1 MKVIKRLLKYAT
13 PLHHYLPEYIIYTLL
28 GVVFGLLNFTMLIP
42 ILNILFGTAKTQT
55 LAHAPEFSFSINYF
69 IDLFDYHFS
78 NIIATKGKL
87 YALGFVCVIIFSA
100 ALLANLFR
108 FLAIKVLIRLRLNM
122 MERIRNELYAKLT
135 HQSLHFYQS
144 SKKGDIL
151 SAVTNEVQ
159 EIENSLINALQAWLK
174 EPFIVIIY
182 FIGLFYIS
190 PTLTLF
196 TIIFLPVSGLLIA
209 SVTNKLRRYG
219 HYNLGLL
226 GKILSHT
233 EETISGIRVIQS
245 FAAENYSI
253 NRFKKINREFSRTS
267 KKMYSR
273 RELTMPLSELLGISV
288 VVIIIMYGGY
298 LLATNQSTLTGSL
311 FITYLALY
319 SQIIQPL
326 KNISQASGNVQR
338 GIVAGEKLFSLLDE
352 PIKIEERGHTIEKLS
367 FNDSIELQNVNFR
380 YTTQDVLSQIN
391 LSIPKG
397 KSIALVGES
406 GSGKSTLAD
415 LISRFYDPTSGSIFI
430 DCVNLKDIKLTH
442 LRSLISFVS
451 QDAVL
456 FNDTIFNN
464 IAFGDPDAS
473 IEKVKHAAVIA
484 NAHSF
489 IEQTDNGYDTII
501 GDRGMNLSGGQRQRL
516 TIARAVFKDAP
527 ILILDEATSSLD
539 MESERLVQE
548 AINNMMQHCTSIIIA
563 HRLST
568 IRHVD
573 EIIVLQKGIIVE
585 KGNHEELL
593 RKQGY
598 YSRLVQ
604 LQDVVKAHPDLP
616 EGKATNTQDLMA

>member
-1 MKVIKRLLKYAT
+1 
-13 PLHHYLPEYIIYTLL
+13 
-28 GVVFGLLNFTMLIP
+28 MLIP
-42 ILNILFGTAKTQT
+42 ILNLLFGITKATT
-55 LAHAPEFSFSINYF
+55 VTEAPEFNFSIEYF
-69 IDLFDYHFS
+69 IDLFNFYFTS
-78 NIIATKGKL
+78 IVSTNGPI
-87 YALGFVCVIIFSA
+87 YALVFVCAILFCATLI
-100 ALLANLFR
+100 ANLFR
-108 FLAIKVLIRLRLNM
+108 FLATKVLIRLRLNM
-122 MERIRNELYAKLT
+122 MERIRNELYSKLT
-135 HQSLHFYQS
+135 HQSLFFYHT

-159 EIENSLINALQAWLK
+159 EVENSLVNALQAWVK
-174 EPFIVIIY
+174 EPFVVIVY

-196 TIIFLPVSGLLIA
+196 TIVFLPVSGLLIA
-209 SVTNKLRRYG
+209 SLTNKLRKYS
-219 HYNLGLL
+219 HYNMGLL
-226 GKILSHT
+226 GKILGHT

-253 NRFKKINREFSRTS
+253 ERFKKINREFSRTS
-267 KKMYSR
+267 KKMFSR
-273 RELTMPLSELLGISV
+273 RELVMPLSETLGITV
-288 VVIIIMYGGY
+288 VVIIILYGGY
-298 LLATNQSTLTGSL
+298 LLVNGQSFLTGSL

-326 KNISQASGNVQR
+326 KSISQASGNIQR

-352 PIKIEERGHTIEKLS
+352 PVKIEEKLDTVEKLN
-367 FNDSIELQNVNFR
+367 FDDRIELRNVSFR
-380 YTTQDVLSQIN
+380 YTTQDVLSNIN
-391 LSIPKG
+391 LTINKR

-415 LISRFYDPTSGSIFI
+415 LISRFYDPTAGEVLI
-430 DCVNLKDIKLTH
+430 DGVDAKDIKLTH

-473 IEKVKHAAVIA
+473 LEKVKHAAAVA
-484 NAHSF
+484 NAASF
-489 IEQTDNGYDTII
+489 IEQTENGYDTII

-539 MESERLVQE
+539 MESERLVQD
-548 AINNMMQHCTSIIIA
+548 AINKMMEHCTSIIIA

-573 EIIVLQKGIIVE
+573 EIIVLQKGVVVE
-585 KGNHEELL
+585 RGNHEELL
-593 RKQGY
+593 KKQGY

-604 LQDVVKAHPDLP
+604 LQDVGTAHPDLSG
-616 EGKATNTQDLMA
+616 GKAISAQDLIV

>member
-13 PLHHYLPEYIIYTLL
+13 HLHHYLPEYIIYTIL
-28 GVVFGLLNFTMLIP
+28 GIVFGLINFTMLIP
-42 ILNILFGTAKTQT
+42 ILNILFGITKSDTITQ
-55 LAHAPEFSFSINYF
+55 APGFSLSINYF
-69 IDLFDYHFS
+69 IDLFNYHFT
-78 NIIATKGKL
+78 NIVATRGKM
-87 YALGFVCVIIFSA
+87 YALGFVCVIIFFA

-135 HQSLHFYQS
+135 HQSLHFYHTS
-144 SKKGDIL
+144 RKGDIL

-159 EIENSLINALQAWLK
+159 EVENSLINALQAWLK
-174 EPFIVIIY
+174 EPFIVIVY

-209 SVTNKLRRYG
+209 SITNKLRKYG

-245 FAAENYSI
+245 FAAEKYSI

-267 KKMYSR
+267 KKMFSR
-273 RELTMPLSELLGISV
+273 RELTMPLSETLGITV

-298 LLATNQSTLTGSL
+298 LLVTNQSTLTGSL

-326 KNISQASGNVQR
+326 KSISQASGNVQR

-352 PIKIEERGHTIEKLS
+352 PVKIEEKKDTIEKIS
-367 FNDSIELQNVNFR
+367 FDKTIELRNVSFR

-391 LSIPKG
+391 LTIHKG
-397 KSIALVGES
+397 QSVALVGES

-415 LISRFYDPTSGSIFI
+415 LISRFYDPTEGHVLI
-430 DCVNLKDIKLTH
+430 DGIDAKNIKLTH

-464 IAFGDPDAS
+464 IAFGTPDAS
-473 IEKVKHAAVIA
+473 LEKVKHAASVA
-484 NAHSF
+484 NAASF
-489 IEQTDNGYDTII
+489 IEQTDNGYNTII

-527 ILILDEATSSLD
+527 VLILDEATSSLD
-539 MESERLVQE
+539 MESERLVQD
-548 AINNMMQHCTSIIIA
+548 AINKMMQHCTSIIIA

-573 EIIVLQKGIIVE
+573 EIIVLQKGAIVE
-585 KGNHEELL
+585 RGNHEELS

-604 LQDVVKAHPDLP
+604 LQDVGVIS
-616 EGKATNTQDLMA
+616 

>member
-1 MKVIKRLLKYAT
+1 MKVIRRLLKYAT
-13 PLHHYLPEYIIYTLL
+13 PLHHYLPEYIVYTLL
-28 GVVFGLLNFTMLIP
+28 GVVFSLINFTMLIP
-42 ILNILFGTAKTQT
+42 ILNILFGITKAAPVTD
-55 LAHAPEFSFSINYF
+55 APEFNFSIDYF
-69 IDLFDYHFS
+69 IDLFNFYFT
-78 NIIATKGKL
+78 NIVATKGPL
-87 YALGFVCVIIFSA
+87 YALIFVCSILFCATVM
-100 ALLANLFR
+100 ANLFR
-108 FLAIKVLIRLRLNM
+108 FLATKVLIRLRLNM
-122 MERIRNELYAKLT
+122 MERIRNELYSKLT
-135 HQSLHFYQS
+135 HQSLHFYHT

-159 EIENSLINALQAWLK
+159 EVENSLVNALQAWVK
-174 EPFIVIIY
+174 EPFIVIVY

-196 TIIFLPVSGLLIA
+196 TIVFLPVSGLLIA
-209 SVTNKLRRYG
+209 SLTNRLRKYS
-219 HYNLGLL
+219 HYNMGLL
-226 GKILSHT
+226 GKILGHT

-253 NRFKKINREFSRTS
+253 ERFKKINREFSRTS
-267 KKMYSR
+267 KKMFSR
-273 RELTMPLSELLGISV
+273 RELVLPLSETLGITV
-288 VVIIIMYGGY
+288 VVIIILYGGY
-298 LLATNQSTLTGSL
+298 LLVNNQSFLTGSL

-326 KNISQASGNVQR
+326 KSISQASGNIQR

-352 PIKIEERGHTIEKLS
+352 PIKIEEKTNTVEKLT
-367 FNDSIELQNVNFR
+367 FDESIELRNVSFR
-380 YTTQDVLSQIN
+380 YTTQDVLSEIN
-391 LSIPKG
+391 LTISKR

-415 LISRFYDPTSGSIFI
+415 LISRFYDPTEGQVLI
-430 DCVNLKDIKLTH
+430 DGIDVKDIKLTH

-451 QDAVL
+451 QEAVL

-464 IAFGDPDAS
+464 IAFGDPHAS
-473 IEKVKHAAVIA
+473 LEKVKHAASIA
-484 NAHSF
+484 NAASF

-539 MESERLVQE
+539 MESERLVQD
-548 AINNMMQHCTSIIIA
+548 AINKMMEHCTSIIIA

-573 EIIVLQKGIIVE
+573 EIIVLQKGVIVE
-585 KGNHEELL
+585 KGNHEQLL
-593 RKQGY
+593 KKQGY
-598 YSRLVQ
+598 YYRLVQ
-604 LQDVVKAHPDLP
+604 LQDVDAAHPDPALP
-616 EGKATNTQDLMA
+616 

>member
-13 PLHHYLPEYIIYTLL
+13 PLHHYLPEYIIYTIL
-28 GVVFGLLNFTMLIP
+28 GIVFGLINFTMLIP
-42 ILNILFGTAKTQT
+42 ILNILFGITKSDTITQ
-55 LAHAPEFSFSINYF
+55 APGFSLSINYF
-69 IDLFDYHFS
+69 IDLFNYHFT
-78 NIIATKGKL
+78 NIVATRGKM

-135 HQSLHFYQS
+135 HQSLHFYHTS
-144 SKKGDIL
+144 RKGDIL

-159 EIENSLINALQAWLK
+159 EVENSLINALQAWLK
-174 EPFIVIIY
+174 EPFIVIVY

-209 SVTNKLRRYG
+209 SITNKLRKYG

-245 FAAENYSI
+245 FAAEKYSI

-267 KKMYSR
+267 KKMFSR
-273 RELTMPLSELLGISV
+273 RELTMPLSETLGITV

-298 LLATNQSTLTGSL
+298 LLVTNQSTLTGSL

-326 KNISQASGNVQR
+326 KSISQASGNVQR

-352 PIKIEERGHTIEKLS
+352 PVKIEEKKDTIEKIS
-367 FNDSIELQNVNFR
+367 FDKTIELRNVSFR
-380 YTTQDVLSQIN
+380 YTTQDVFSQIN
-391 LSIPKG
+391 LTIHKG
-397 KSIALVGES
+397 QSVALVGES

-415 LISRFYDPTSGSIFI
+415 LISRFYDPTEGHVLI
-430 DCVNLKDIKLTH
+430 DGIDAKNIKLTH

-464 IAFGDPDAS
+464 IAFGTPDAS
-473 IEKVKHAAVIA
+473 LEKVKHAASVA
-484 NAHSF
+484 NAASF
-489 IEQTDNGYDTII
+489 IEQTDNGYNTII

-527 ILILDEATSSLD
+527 VLILDEATSSLD
-539 MESERLVQE
+539 MESERLVQD
-548 AINNMMQHCTSIIIA
+548 AINKMMQHCTSIIIA

-568 IRHVD
+568 IRHVN
-573 EIIVLQKGIIVE
+573 EIIVLQKGAIVE
-585 KGNHEELL
+585 RGNHEELL

-604 LQDVVKAHPDLP
+604 LQDVGVIS
-616 EGKATNTQDLMA
+616 

>member
-13 PLHHYLPEYIIYTLL
+13 PLHHYLPEYIVYTIL
-28 GVVFGLLNFTMLIP
+28 GIVFGLINFTMLIP
-42 ILNILFGTAKTQT
+42 ILNILFGITKAESISQ
-55 LAHAPEFSFSINYF
+55 APEFSLTVNYF
-69 IDLFDYHFS
+69 INLFNYYFT
-78 NIIATKGKL
+78 NIVATKGTM
-87 YALGFVCVIIFSA
+87 YALAFVCVIIFIA

-135 HQSLHFYQS
+135 HQSLHFYHTS
-144 SKKGDIL
+144 RKGDIL

-159 EIENSLINALQAWLK
+159 EIENSLINALQSWLK
-174 EPFIVIIY
+174 EPFIVIVY

-196 TIIFLPVSGLLIA
+196 TIVFLPVSGLLIA
-209 SVTNKLRRYG
+209 WLTNKLRKYG

-245 FAAENYSI
+245 FAAEKYSI

-267 KKMYSR
+267 KKMFSR
-273 RELTMPLSELLGISV
+273 RELTMPLSETLGITV

-298 LLATNQSTLTGSL
+298 LLVTKQSTLTGSL

-326 KNISQASGNVQR
+326 KSISQASGNVQR
-338 GIVAGEKLFSLLDE
+338 GIVAGEKIFSLLDE
-352 PIKIEERGHTIEKLS
+352 PIKIEEKKDTIEKTS
-367 FNDSIELQNVNFR
+367 FNNSIELRNVNFR
-380 YTTQDVLSQIN
+380 YTTQDVLSEIN
-391 LSIPKG
+391 LTIDKG
-397 KSIALVGES
+397 RSIALVGES

-415 LISRFYDPTSGSIFI
+415 LISRFYDPTEGEVLI
-430 DCVNLKDIKLTH
+430 DGIDAKNIKLTH

-464 IAFGDPDAS
+464 IAFGTPDAS
-473 IEKVKHAAVIA
+473 LEKVKHAASVA
-484 NAHSF
+484 NADSF
-489 IEQTDNGYDTII
+489 IEQTDNGYNTVI

-539 MESERLVQE
+539 MESERLVQD
-548 AINNMMQHCTSIIIA
+548 AINKMMQHCTSIIIA

-568 IRHVD
+568 IRHVN

-585 KGNHEELL
+585 RGNHEELL
-593 RKQGY
+593 KKQGY

-604 LQDVVKAHPDLP
+604 LQDISVIS
-616 EGKATNTQDLMA
+616 

>member
-13 PLHHYLPEYIIYTLL
+13 PLHHYLPEYIIYTIL
-28 GVVFGLLNFTMLIP
+28 GIVFGLINFTMLIP
-42 ILNILFGTAKTQT
+42 ILNILFGITKSDTITQ
-55 LAHAPEFSFSINYF
+55 APGFSLSINYF
-69 IDLFDYHFS
+69 IDLFNYHFT
-78 NIIATKGKL
+78 NIVATRGKM
-87 YALGFVCVIIFSA
+87 YALGFVCVIIFFA

-135 HQSLHFYQS
+135 HQSLHFYHTS
-144 SKKGDIL
+144 RKGDIL

-159 EIENSLINALQAWLK
+159 EVENCLINALQAWLK
-174 EPFIVIIY
+174 EPFIVIVY

-209 SVTNKLRRYG
+209 SITNKLRKYG

-245 FAAENYSI
+245 FAAEKYSI

-267 KKMYSR
+267 KKMFSR
-273 RELTMPLSELLGISV
+273 RELTMPLSETLGITV

-298 LLATNQSTLTGSL
+298 LLVTNQSTLTGSL

-326 KNISQASGNVQR
+326 KSISQASGNVQR

-352 PIKIEERGHTIEKLS
+352 PVKIEEKKDTIEKIS
-367 FNDSIELQNVNFR
+367 FDKTIELRNVSFR

-391 LSIPKG
+391 LTIHKG
-397 KSIALVGES
+397 QSVALVGES

-415 LISRFYDPTSGSIFI
+415 LISRFYDPTEGHVLI
-430 DCVNLKDIKLTH
+430 DGIDAKNIKLTH

-464 IAFGDPDAS
+464 IAFGTPDAS
-473 IEKVKHAAVIA
+473 LEKVKHAASVA
-484 NAHSF
+484 NADSF
-489 IEQTDNGYDTII
+489 IEQTDNGYNTII

-527 ILILDEATSSLD
+527 VLILDEATSSLD
-539 MESERLVQE
+539 MESERLVQD
-548 AINNMMQHCTSIIIA
+548 AINKMMQHCTSIIIA

-573 EIIVLQKGIIVE
+573 EIIVLQKGAIVE
-585 KGNHEELL
+585 RGNHEELL

-604 LQDVVKAHPDLP
+604 LQDVGVIS
-616 EGKATNTQDLMA
+616 

>member
-13 PLHHYLPEYIIYTLL
+13 PLHHYLPEYIIYTIL
-28 GVVFGLLNFTMLIP
+28 GIVFGLINFTMLIP
-42 ILNILFGTAKTQT
+42 ILNILFGITKSDTITQ
-55 LAHAPEFSFSINYF
+55 APGFSLSINYF
-69 IDLFDYHFS
+69 IDLFNYHFT
-78 NIIATKGKL
+78 NIVATRGKM
-87 YALGFVCVIIFSA
+87 YALGFVCVIIFFA

-135 HQSLHFYQS
+135 HQSLHFYHTS
-144 SKKGDIL
+144 RKGDIL

-159 EIENSLINALQAWLK
+159 EVENSLINALQAWLK
-174 EPFIVIIY
+174 EPFIVIVY

-209 SVTNKLRRYG
+209 SITNKLRKYG

-245 FAAENYSI
+245 FAAEKYSI

-267 KKMYSR
+267 KKMFSR
-273 RELTMPLSELLGISV
+273 RELTMPLSETLGITV

-298 LLATNQSTLTGSL
+298 LLVTNQSTLTGSL

-326 KNISQASGNVQR
+326 KSISQASGNVQR

-352 PIKIEERGHTIEKLS
+352 PVKIEEKKDTIEKIS
-367 FNDSIELQNVNFR
+367 FDKTIELRNVSFR

-391 LSIPKG
+391 LTIHKG
-397 KSIALVGES
+397 QSVALVGES

-415 LISRFYDPTSGSIFI
+415 LISRFYDPTEGHVLI
-430 DCVNLKDIKLTH
+430 DGIDAKNIKLTH

-464 IAFGDPDAS
+464 IAFGTPDAS
-473 IEKVKHAAVIA
+473 LEKVKHAASVA
-484 NAHSF
+484 NADSF
-489 IEQTDNGYDTII
+489 IEQTDNGYNTII

-527 ILILDEATSSLD
+527 VLILDEATSSLD
-539 MESERLVQE
+539 MESERLVQD
-548 AINNMMQHCTSIIIA
+548 AINKMMQHCTSIIIA

-573 EIIVLQKGIIVE
+573 EIIVLQKGAIVE
-585 KGNHEELL
+585 RGNHEELL

-604 LQDVVKAHPDLP
+604 LQDVGVIS
-616 EGKATNTQDLMA
+616 

>member
-13 PLHHYLPEYIIYTLL
+13 PLHHYLPEYIIYTIL
-28 GVVFGLLNFTMLIP
+28 GIVFGLINFTMLIP
-42 ILNILFGTAKTQT
+42 ILNILFGITKSDTITQ
-55 LAHAPEFSFSINYF
+55 APGFSLSINYF
-69 IDLFDYHFS
+69 IDLFNYHFT
-78 NIIATKGKL
+78 NIVATRGKM

-135 HQSLHFYQS
+135 HQSLHFYHTS
-144 SKKGDIL
+144 RKGDIL

-159 EIENSLINALQAWLK
+159 EVENSLINALQAWLK
-174 EPFIVIIY
+174 EPFIVIVY

-209 SVTNKLRRYG
+209 SITNKLRKYG

-245 FAAENYSI
+245 FAAEKYSI

-267 KKMYSR
+267 KKMFSR
-273 RELTMPLSELLGISV
+273 RELTMPLSETLGITV

-298 LLATNQSTLTGSL
+298 LLVTNQSTLTGSL

-326 KNISQASGNVQR
+326 KSISQASGNVQR

-352 PIKIEERGHTIEKLS
+352 PVKIEEKKDTIEKIS
-367 FNDSIELQNVNFR
+367 FDKTIELRNVSFR

-391 LSIPKG
+391 LTIHKG
-397 KSIALVGES
+397 QSVALVGES

-415 LISRFYDPTSGSIFI
+415 LISRFYDPTEGHVLI
-430 DCVNLKDIKLTH
+430 DGIDAKNIKLTH

-464 IAFGDPDAS
+464 IAFGTPDAS
-473 IEKVKHAAVIA
+473 LEKVKHAASVA
-484 NAHSF
+484 NAASF
-489 IEQTDNGYDTII
+489 IEQTDNGYNTII

-527 ILILDEATSSLD
+527 VLILDEATSSLD
-539 MESERLVQE
+539 MESERLVQD
-548 AINNMMQHCTSIIIA
+548 AINKMMQHCTSIIIA

-573 EIIVLQKGIIVE
+573 EIIVLQKGAIVE
-585 KGNHEELL
+585 RGNHEELL

-604 LQDVVKAHPDLP
+604 LQDVGVIS
-616 EGKATNTQDLMA
+616 

>member
-13 PLHHYLPEYIIYTLL
+13 PLHHYLPEYVIYTLL
-28 GVVFGLLNFTMLIP
+28 GVVFGLINFTMLIP
-42 ILNILFGTAKTQT
+42 VLNILFGITKQT
-55 LAHAPEFSFSINYF
+55 PVSQVPEFSFSIHYF
-69 IDLFDYHFS
+69 INVFDYYFS
-78 NIIATKGKL
+78 NIVATKGKM
-87 YALGFVCVIIFSA
+87 YALGFVCVIIFCA
-100 ALLANLFR
+100 AVLSNLFR

-122 MERIRNELYAKLT
+122 MERIRNELYSKLT
-135 HQSLHFYQS
+135 HQSLHFYHT

-159 EIENSLINALQAWLK
+159 EVENSLVNALQAWVK
-174 EPFIVIIY
+174 EPFIVIVY

-196 TIIFLPVSGLLIA
+196 TIVFLPVSGLLIA
-209 SVTNKLRRYG
+209 SLTNKLRKYS
-219 HYNLGLL
+219 HYNMGLL

-245 FAAENYSI
+245 FAAEKYSI
-253 NRFKKINREFSRTS
+253 NGFKKINREFSYTS
-267 KKMYSR
+267 KKMFSR
-273 RELTMPLSELLGISV
+273 RELVMPLSETLGITV

-298 LLATNQSTLTGSL
+298 LLVTNQSILTGSL

-326 KNISQASGNVQR
+326 KNISQASGNIQR

-352 PIKIEERGHTIEKLS
+352 PVKIEEKANTVEKQA
-367 FNDSIELQNVNFR
+367 FNDSIELRNVSFR
-380 YTTQDVLSQIN
+380 YTTQDVLSKIN
-391 LSIPKG
+391 LTIPKK

-415 LISRFYDPTSGSIFI
+415 LISRFYDPTQGQVLI
-430 DCVNLKDIKLTH
+430 DGIDAKDIKLTH
-442 LRSLISFVS
+442 LRSLVSFVS

-464 IAFGDPDAS
+464 IAFGNPHAS
-473 IEKVKHAAVIA
+473 LEKVKQAAAVA
-484 NAHSF
+484 NADSF
-489 IEQTDNGYDTII
+489 IEQTDDGYNTFI

-539 MESERLVQE
+539 MESERLVQD
-548 AINNMMQHCTSIIIA
+548 AINNMMAHCTSIIIA

-573 EIIVLQKGIIVE
+573 EIIVLQKGVIVE
-585 KGNHEELL
+585 RGNHEELL
-593 RKQGY
+593 KKQGY
-598 YSRLVQ
+598 YYRLVQ
-604 LQDVVKAHPDLP
+604 LQDVGILS
-616 EGKATNTQDLMA
+616 

>member
-1 MKVIKRLLKYAT
+1 
-13 PLHHYLPEYIIYTLL
+13 
-28 GVVFGLLNFTMLIP
+28 
-42 ILNILFGTAKTQT
+42 
-55 LAHAPEFSFSINYF
+55 
-69 IDLFDYHFS
+69 
-78 NIIATKGKL
+78 
-87 YALGFVCVIIFSA
+87 
-100 ALLANLFR
+100 
-108 FLAIKVLIRLRLNM
+108 
-122 MERIRNELYAKLT
+122 
-135 HQSLHFYQS
+135 
-144 SKKGDIL
+144 
-151 SAVTNEVQ
+151 
-159 EIENSLINALQAWLK
+159 
-174 EPFIVIIY
+174 
-182 FIGLFYIS
+182 
-190 PTLTLF
+190 
-196 TIIFLPVSGLLIA
+196 VSGLLIA
-209 SVTNKLRRYG
+209 SITNKLRRYG

-273 RELTMPLSELLGISV
+273 RELTMPLSELLGITV

-352 PIKIEERGHTIEKLS
+352 PIKIEEKEHTIEKLS
-367 FNDSIELQNVNFR
+367 FNDSIELQNVSFR
-380 YTTQDVLSQIN
+380 YTTQDVLSEIN
-391 LSIPKG
+391 LSIPKR

-415 LISRFYDPTSGSIFI
+415 LISRFYDPSGGSIFI
-430 DCVNLKDIKLTH
+430 DGINLKDIKLTH
-442 LRSLISFVS
+442 LRNLISFVS

-473 IEKVKHAAVIA
+473 LEKVKHAAVIA

-489 IEQTDNGYDTII
+489 IEETDNGYDTII

-573 EIIVLQKGIIVE
+573 EIIVLQKGVIVE
-585 KGNHEELL
+585 RGNHDQLL

-604 LQDVVKAHPDLP
+604 LQDVGILS
-616 EGKATNTQDLMA
+616 